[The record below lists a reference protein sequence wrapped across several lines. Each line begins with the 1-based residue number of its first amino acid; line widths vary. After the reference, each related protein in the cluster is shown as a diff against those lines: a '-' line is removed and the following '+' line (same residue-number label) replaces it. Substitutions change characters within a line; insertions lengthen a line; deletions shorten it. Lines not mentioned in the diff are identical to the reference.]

1 MKPPT
6 IHPRRKRIYDVV
18 KRIPRGRVA
27 TYGQIAALAGL
38 RGHARQVGYALHAL
52 PERSGVPW
60 HRVVNAQGKVS
71 LAAETDGALI
81 QRRLLE
87 KEGVRF
93 SRLGV
98 IDLDRYRWRPRA
110 CFAKICTFIPSEDRH
125 ASHARS
131 SVSLY
136 FSFRSF
142 NRYSPRTSASR
153 RADAPINLPTRR
165 SRSARCGYA
174 CARVVPATAGVHGT
188 TAPTTTS
195 SIASAMGQ
203 AR

>member
-1 MKPPT
+1 MKPLT
-6 IHPRRKRIYDVV
+6 IHPRRERIYETV

-38 RGHARQVGYALHAL
+38 RDHARQVGYALHAL

-60 HRVVNAQGKVS
+60 HRVVNAQGRVS

-98 IDLDRYRWRPRA
+98 IDLDRYRWRPRGRA
-110 CFAKICTFIPSEDRH
+110 C
-125 ASHARS
+125 
-131 SVSLY
+131 
-136 FSFRSF
+136 
-142 NRYSPRTSASR
+142 
-153 RADAPINLPTRR
+153 
-165 SRSARCGYA
+165 
-174 CARVVPATAGVHGT
+174 
-188 TAPTTTS
+188 
-195 SIASAMGQ
+195 
-203 AR
+203 